1 MARNF
6 RTEDEAINFD
16 HSATSFSGPH
26 FHVEH
31 PRDENGEFTRETVM
45 VTDRWG
51 NQYRDFATI
60 EVPCTGC
67 WS

>member
-45 VTDRWG
+45 V
-51 NQYRDFATI
+51 
-60 EVPCTGC
+60 PCTGC